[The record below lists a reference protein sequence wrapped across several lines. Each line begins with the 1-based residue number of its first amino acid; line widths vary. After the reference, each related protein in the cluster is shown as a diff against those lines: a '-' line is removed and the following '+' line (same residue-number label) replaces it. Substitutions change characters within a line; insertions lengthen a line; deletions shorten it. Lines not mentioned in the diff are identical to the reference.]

1 MISSDQTS
9 GCNQLHFLY
18 WMYWL
23 HITTTL
29 SSSLLSYTLLA
40 LDLLSFYLNRLS
52 FTHPESLCLPSRSL
66 LIIPPFSSFFCFC
79 FALFLSLV
87 CALPLIEP
95 NTVVSCAQCCL
106 QCLQFITLAARS
118 MGLLMSLRLKS
129 IANRQTI
136 SADRLTLN
144 ASQDGWHTLKMDQ
157 YITIKIIQKHP
168 SSCLAFVRI
177 HLSQHFVDED
187 R

>member
-1 MISSDQTS
+1 MISSDQAS
-9 GCNQLHFLY
+9 GCNHQLRFLY
-18 WMYWL
+18 WVYWL

-29 SSSLLSYTLLA
+29 PPSLPYTLLA

-52 FTHPESLCLPSRSL
+52 FTHPKSLCLPSRSL
-66 LIIPPFSSFFCFC
+66 LIIPPFSSFFC
-79 FALFLSLV
+79 ALHFPCLCS
-87 CALPLIEP
+87 PLIEP

-168 SSCLAFVRI
+168 SSCLASVRI
-177 HLSQHFVDED
+177 HHSQHFVDED